1 MSNPEYFCCFGI
13 VGLDGLGRRGRS
25 FYEMGET
32 PGWKKLLLYCKKKK
46 KKKGKETMVITIFLN
61 SIYMR

>member
-32 PGWKKLLLYCKKKK
+32 PGWKKLLL
-46 KKKGKETMVITIFLN
+46 
-61 SIYMR
+61 